1 MPIVNDIRATLDT
14 ALAAVSGLPAIAYEN
29 APFEQVAGTP
39 HLRVGFFVTSR
50 RPAVRGPNPQ
60 HRYQGIYQV
69 TVAVPSDTGTGD
81 ALDYADLIMTEF
93 DGSSDLFYDQMSDA
107 LLAESGAYIALEGG
121 GRILRGNVIN
131 VSIEYAELGTQ
142 VFSEPFFLVPVQIAW
157 YVYGE

>member
-14 ALAAVSGLPAIAYEN
+14 ALAATSGLPAIAFEN
-29 APFEQVAGTP
+29 APFEQNAGTP

-69 TVAVPSDTGTGD
+69 TVAVPTDQGTG
-81 ALDYADLIMTEF
+81 AAFDYADLIMTEF
-93 DGSSDLFYDQMSDA
+93 DGSTDVM
-107 LLAESGAYIALEGG
+107 GTP
-121 GRILRGNVIN
+121 N

-142 VFSEPFFLVPVQIAW
+142 VISEPFFLLPVQIAW
-157 YVYGE
+157 YVYAD